1 MKYQSWLDSWFAL
14 YIVPVCKPKTA
25 ESYRGVIRNHL
36 VPCLGQEELEAL
48 TPVRLQGFLAE
59 RAACGNRITGGP
71 LSPSSVNL
79 IAAVLKGSLSCA
91 CRVGLI
97 PFDPTGRL
105 SRPRGSERLVGC
117 FSAEEQSKIERAV
130 LDRDRPYLWGIVLC
144 LYTGLRLG
152 ELLAL
157 RWEDIDFSSRTL
169 SVTKSCRDGRDGAG
183 NAFLLTG
190 APKTASSVRILPLPR
205 QIVRLLRLLRRRS
218 GGEYVILHGGRR
230 VSLRGYQRMF
240 ERLLKRKGIPPRG
253 FHALRHTFA
262 TRAIECGM
270 DVKTLSELLG
280 HRSPAVTLKRYVHS
294 VLLHKVRM
302 MDKLGERLSPGGRGI
317 FSENSLRRV

>member
-36 VPCLGQEELEAL
+36 VPCLGEEELEAF

-157 RWEDIDFSSRTL
+157 RWEDIDFSLRTL

-240 ERLLKRKGIPPRG
+240 ERLLKREGIPPRG

-302 MDKLGERLSPGGRGI
+302 MDKLGERLS
-317 FSENSLRRV
+317 LR

>member
-36 VPCLGQEELEAL
+36 VPCLGEEELEAL

-117 FSAEEQSKIERAV
+117 F
-130 LDRDRPYLWGIVLC
+130 
-144 LYTGLRLG
+144 
-152 ELLAL
+152 
-157 RWEDIDFSSRTL
+157 
-169 SVTKSCRDGRDGAG
+169 
-183 NAFLLTG
+183 
-190 APKTASSVRILPLPR
+190 
-205 QIVRLLRLLRRRS
+205 
-218 GGEYVILHGGRR
+218 
-230 VSLRGYQRMF
+230 
-240 ERLLKRKGIPPRG
+240 
-253 FHALRHTFA
+253 
-262 TRAIECGM
+262 
-270 DVKTLSELLG
+270 
-280 HRSPAVTLKRYVHS
+280 
-294 VLLHKVRM
+294 
-302 MDKLGERLSPGGRGI
+302 
-317 FSENSLRRV
+317 

>member
-36 VPCLGQEELEAL
+36 VSCLGEEELEAL

-117 FSAEEQSKIERAV
+117 FSAEEQSKIERAIREWGE
-130 LDRDRPYLWGIVLC
+130 DRRWQDKEHPVKALADR
-144 LYTGLRLG
+144 TK
-152 ELLAL
+152 
-157 RWEDIDFSSRTL
+157 DNIDH
-169 SVTKSCRDGRDGAG
+169 GR
-183 NAFLLTG
+183 
-190 APKTASSVRILPLPR
+190 
-205 QIVRLLRLLRRRS
+205 
-218 GGEYVILHGGRR
+218 
-230 VSLRGYQRMF
+230 
-240 ERLLKRKGIPPRG
+240 
-253 FHALRHTFA
+253 
-262 TRAIECGM
+262 
-270 DVKTLSELLG
+270 VK
-280 HRSPAVTLKRYVHS
+280 
-294 VLLHKVRM
+294 
-302 MDKLGERLSPGGRGI
+302 
-317 FSENSLRRV
+317 